1 VPLQAGNGRDICKD
15 IADETLDRIV
25 YAEQAA
31 QERPEF
37 ADIMRGM
44 QARDI
49 TTLAGLLDIY
59 ATGGPAMSVMV
70 TTYTDDAAP
79 SRERLPEGPGGVR
92 RLRQEGP
99 ARSSAGRRSVAGST
113 TRTPLA
119 LAVLVAAYHRVTVFL
134 RQGKARGEH
143 RCAACVK
150 ASELT

>member
-1 VPLQAGNGRDICKD
+1 MTGRSTPRWSTFSARAREQGLAKYGVPLQAGNGRDICKD
-15 IADETLDRIV
+15 LADETLDRIV

-49 TTLAGLLDIY
+49 
-59 ATGGPAMSVMV
+59 AT
-70 TTYTDDAAP
+70 
-79 SRERLPEGPGGVR
+79 
-92 RLRQEGP
+92 
-99 ARSSAGRRSVAGST
+99 
-113 TRTPLA
+113 